1 MHERVYRQWCTDVS
15 EAFILLYQ
23 ILNWKKPQKKKIK
36 QTNLHF
42 LFESHDPHHMRTLHK
57 NSGGRGFP
65 SGHARDGCLR
75 TGTKLLI
82 PDFPGSH
89 VPLNASFHAYTEHN
103 KVFFFTAYS
112 LLALFFFKI
121 WDCIYI
127 KTIYCYGIQSI
138 QNDSQLLLPTKWRIN
153 ASSVYSNSVFNPFPF
168 NLENQFGCVYSW
180 KPSPLLKGPPAW
192 ICCRVVNRLST
203 EIY

>member
-1 MHERVYRQWCTDVS
+1 MGGYPACSLAATEQEAGFTVDRCMSHLRNHASYWQNPKSSISVPYAWKSIPSVMYWCFRSIYFTLSDT
-15 EAFILLYQ
+15 EL
-23 ILNWKKPQKKKIK
+23 KKKTQKKKIK

-103 KVFFFTAYS
+103 KVFLFYS
-112 LLALFFFKI
+112 FQSSCPFFF
-121 WDCIYI
+121 
-127 KTIYCYGIQSI
+127 
-138 QNDSQLLLPTKWRIN
+138 
-153 ASSVYSNSVFNPFPF
+153 
-168 NLENQFGCVYSW
+168 
-180 KPSPLLKGPPAW
+180 
-192 ICCRVVNRLST
+192 
-203 EIY
+203 

>member
-1 MHERVYRQWCTDVS
+1 MIHITWGHCIKTVEEEASQVGTLGMDAWGRAQSCWSQTFLGPMCHLMPLFMHIRS
-15 EAFILLYQ
+15 I
-23 ILNWKKPQKKKIK
+23 IK
-36 QTNLHF
+36 
-42 LFESHDPHHMRTLHK
+42 S
-57 NSGGRGFP
+57 
-65 SGHARDGCLR
+65 
-75 TGTKLLI
+75 
-82 PDFPGSH
+82 
-89 VPLNASFHAYTEHN
+89 
-103 KVFFFTAYS
+103 FFFTAYS
-112 LLALFFFKI
+112 PLALFFKI

-153 ASSVYSNSVFNPFPF
+153 ASSIYSNSVFNPFPF

-192 ICCRVVNRLST
+192 ICCRVVNQLST

>member
-1 MHERVYRQWCTDVS
+1 MLHIDKIPKAVFQYHMHERVYRQWCTDVS

-112 LLALFFFKI
+112 LLALFFLNLRLYLHK
-121 WDCIYI
+121 
-127 KTIYCYGIQSI
+127 
-138 QNDSQLLLPTKWRIN
+138 NNLLLWHT
-153 ASSVYSNSVFNPFPF
+153 VYSEWFTVALANKVTDQC
-168 NLENQFGCVYSW
+168 LQC
-180 KPSPLLKGPPAW
+180 LL
-192 ICCRVVNRLST
+192 
-203 EIY
+203 

>member
-1 MHERVYRQWCTDVS
+1 MGGYPACSPAATEQEAGFTVDRCILTKSQKQYFSTICMKEYTASDVLMFQKHLFYS
-15 EAFILLYQ
+15 IRYWTE
-23 ILNWKKPQKKKIK
+23 KKPQKKKIK

-89 VPLNASFHAYTEHN
+89 VPFNASFHAYTDHN
-103 KVFFFTAYS
+103 KVFLFYS
-112 LLALFFFKI
+112 LQSSCPFFFKFEI
-121 WDCIYI
+121 
-127 KTIYCYGIQSI
+127 
-138 QNDSQLLLPTKWRIN
+138 
-153 ASSVYSNSVFNPFPF
+153 V
-168 NLENQFGCVYSW
+168 
-180 KPSPLLKGPPAW
+180 
-192 ICCRVVNRLST
+192 ST
-203 EIY
+203 